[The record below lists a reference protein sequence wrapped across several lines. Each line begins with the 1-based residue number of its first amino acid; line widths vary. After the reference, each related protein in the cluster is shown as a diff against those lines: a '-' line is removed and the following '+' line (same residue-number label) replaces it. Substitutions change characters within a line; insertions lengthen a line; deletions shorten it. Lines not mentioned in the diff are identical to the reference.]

1 MTLKKVLAMVLV
13 FVMLLSLAA
22 CGTKSNPQPSE
33 AQQETGAATTPVETQ
48 GEDQAEEPSND
59 RAKSACYISNKAIS
73 SDWDLLIW
81 KGFQYLELEGW
92 TVKCVEATD
101 SAEWAEAIMAMGEAG
116 YGMIF
121 LRIDSMAQTFQEI
134 AEEFH
139 ALYPNTYV
147 IYIDSYLDNNL
158 DYATAVPC
166 DPWEPSFIS
175 GYIAAKTSKTGL
187 VGWIA
192 HTDTVNMRRFQY
204 GFEAGVKYADNGTQ
218 VVTAFT
224 GDAFDTEAGYNTAVA
239 MMENYD
245 VDVIQ
250 QAANLSG
257 LGIIQACEERG
268 IKCIGV
274 DDWQGD
280 ESEVVF
286 WSTIKSMD
294 HMVHTIANMWYAGE
308 DLPNRMSFNMASGNI
323 PYDSRD
329 LNNLPEDLRNEV
341 LALCDGILDGSVDVF
356 FGDYA
361 EYYLGY

>member
-1 MTLKKVLAMVLV
+1 MRKWRTLVAVLLVAVLG
-13 FVMLLSLAA
+13 FTLAA
-22 CGTKSNPQPSE
+22 CGDSGKDPEKELS
-33 AQQETGAATTPVETQ
+33 
-48 GEDQAEEPSND
+48 
-59 RAKSACYISNKAIS
+59 KSACYISNKAIS

-81 KGFQYLELEGW
+81 KGFQYLELDGW
-92 TVKCVEATD
+92 TVKVVESTD
-101 SAEWAEAIMAMGEAG
+101 SAEWAETIMAMGEAG
-116 YGMIF
+116 YGIIF
-121 LRIDSMAQTFQEI
+121 LRIDSLAATFQDI
-134 AEEFH
+134 SEEFH

-147 IYIDSYLDNNL
+147 IYIDSYLENDL

-175 GYIAAKTSKTGL
+175 GYVAAKTSQTGL

-204 GFEAGVKYADNGTQ
+204 GFEAGVKYANNGTE
-218 VVTAFT
+218 VVVAFT
-224 GDAFDTEAGYNTAVA
+224 GDAFDTEAGYNTAIA
-239 MMENYD
+239 MMENYN

-257 LGIIQACEERG
+257 LGIIQACVERN

-280 ESEVVF
+280 ISPIVF

-294 HMVHTIANMWYAGE
+294 HMVYTVANMWYNGE
-308 DLPNRMSFNMASGNI
+308 DLPTRMSFNIASGNI

-329 LNNLPEDLRNEV
+329 LDNLSEELQAEV
-341 LALCDGILDGSVDVF
+341 LAIVAGIKDGSLDVF
-356 FGDYA
+356 YGEYA
-361 EYYLGY
+361 DYYLGY

>member
-1 MTLKKVLAMVLV
+1 MMKKVLTLALIFAMVL
-13 FVMLLSLAA
+13 SLGACAA
-22 CGTKSNPQPSE
+22 KPDPQPVEPPAANPQPQS
-33 AQQETGAATTPVETQ
+33 TTEPP
-48 GEDQAEEPSND
+48 EELPND

-81 KGFQYLELEGW
+81 KGFQYLEMEGW

-116 YGMIF
+116 YGIIF

-139 ALYPNTYV
+139 SLYPNTYV
-147 IYIDSYLDNNL
+147 IYIDSYLENDL
-158 DYATAVPC
+158 SYATAVPC
-166 DPWEPSFIS
+166 DPWEPSFLS

-204 GFEAGVKYADNGTQ
+204 GFEAGVKYADNGTE

-239 MMENYD
+239 MMENYN

-257 LGIIQACEERG
+257 LGIIQACQEKG
-268 IKCIGV
+268 ISCIGV

-280 ESEVVF
+280 KADVVF
-286 WSTIKSMD
+286 WSTIKAMD
-294 HMVHTIANMWYAGE
+294 HMVHTIANKWYRGE
-308 DLPNRMSFNMASGNI
+308 ELPSRLSFNMASGNV

-329 LNNLPEDLRNEV
+329 LNNLPEELRGEV

-356 FGDYA
+356 YGDYA